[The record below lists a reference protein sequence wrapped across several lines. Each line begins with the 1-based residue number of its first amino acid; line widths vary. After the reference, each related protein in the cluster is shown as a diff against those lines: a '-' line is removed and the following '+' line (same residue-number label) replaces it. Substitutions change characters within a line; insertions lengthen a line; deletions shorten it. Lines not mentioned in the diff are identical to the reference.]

1 MWFVNQNWKKVLLKR
16 NITQITHLSVNF
28 LAATFRHVRTDR
40 WTDFNNTVCYL
51 IWDIQNSSSTSISLL
66 TQYFTFFFF
75 RLSSTSG
82 MCFRLMAY
90 FDSNWSHFKY
100 SIDKLTMGAM
110 VQSTSLLD
118 MRRSHSCLYISSFQ
132 PWLPWD
138 TPGESQMLISLV
150 QGRLDWG
157 RRTRACPATGVF

>member
-1 MWFVNQNWKKVLLKR
+1 
-16 NITQITHLSVNF
+16 
-28 LAATFRHVRTDR
+28 
-40 WTDFNNTVCYL
+40 
-51 IWDIQNSSSTSISLL
+51 
-66 TQYFTFFFF
+66 
-75 RLSSTSG
+75 